1 MVILIEKDITT
12 VTEGII
18 CHQVNCQGV
27 MGAGLAKRIRE
38 KFPRAYE
45 EYMYQ
50 YRHMNLW
57 LGNVVFA
64 VVGPGLFVANLC
76 GQDRYGRKGLFTNY
90 RAVRKCLVTV
100 TDFKKEYQGYLVYI
114 PDHMGCALGGGDW
127 TKVLD
132 IIEEVI
138 PDAIIARYNQGAGR

>member
-1 MVILIEKDITT
+1 MITIEKDITT

-27 MGAGLAKRIRE
+27 MGAGLARRIRE

-64 VVGPGLFVANLC
+64 VAGPGLFVANLC

-90 RAVRKCLVTV
+90 RAVRQCLVTV
-100 TDFKKEYQGYLVYI
+100 TDFKKEYKGYLVYI

-127 TKVLD
+127 NEVLK

-138 PDAIIARYNQGAGR
+138 PDAIIARYKKGV